1 MHILCFFAVLF
12 SKGYAQTLY
21 NASGEQIWIGNE
33 AMVTI
38 NGNVVN
44 KGFMSNHGVLSVR
57 GDWQNE
63 GTYNAGTGK
72 VIFSGDQNQMINHKG
87 QSIAILELAGAGEKL
102 LTSELVVLDQFIL
115 EEGLLTTAAE
125 NPLVLESGVNV
136 DGGNS
141 ASFVNGPMIY
151 KGTGYR
157 YFPVGKNSNFRPVE
171 LIDVQGV
178 NPVLRVEVHEPNTD
192 ATPGERL
199 ESVSSVRVWEITPL
213 GGSYEG
219 SLVSL
224 AVGSD
229 EGFDDLTGVVVTGAA
244 EEGGIF
250 ENFGQSASSGNAGE
264 GQVTSA
270 EVVPSSYL
278 ALGIT
283 TEFSARN
290 RILVPSA
297 FAPNAPDPQNRL
309 LKVYGV
315 NVLPEGFVF
324 KVFDRWGIMVYE
336 TASLEE
342 ALHQGWNGF
351 IRGTNEPAPFG
362 VYTYYLSA
370 RFDNNLPVEQTGS
383 ITLFR

>member
-12 SKGYAQTLY
+12 SKGYAQTFY
-21 NASGEQIWIGNE
+21 NSSGEQIWIGNE
-33 AMVTI
+33 AIVTI

-44 KGFMSNHGVLSVR
+44 EGFMSNNGALSVR

-63 GTYNAGTGK
+63 GIYNAGTGK
-72 VIFSGDQNQMINHKG
+72 VIFSGDQSQMISHKG
-87 QSIAILELAGAGEKL
+87 QSIAVLELTGAGEKL

-115 EEGLLTTAAE
+115 EEGILTTAAE
-125 NPLVLESGVNV
+125 NPLVLESSVNV
-136 DGGNS
+136 DGGNPT
-141 ASFVNGPMIY
+141 SFVNGPMIY

-157 YFPVGKNSNFRPVE
+157 YFPVGKNDNFRPVE

-178 NPVLRVEVHEPNTD
+178 NPVLRVEVHEPNAD
-192 ATPGERL
+192 AMPGERL
-199 ESVSSVRVWEITPL
+199 ESVSSVRAWEVIPL

-244 EEGGIF
+244 EEGGVF
-250 ENFGQSASSGNAGE
+250 ESFGQSASSGDASE

-283 TEFSARN
+283 AEFSARN
-290 RILVPSA
+290 SILVPSA

-315 NVLPEGFVF
+315 NVLAEGFVF

-336 TASLEE
+336 TISLDE
-342 ALHQGWNGF
+342 ALHQGWNG
-351 IRGTNEPAPFG
+351 IIHGTNEPAPFG

-370 RFDNNLPVEQTGS
+370 SFDNNLPVEQTGS